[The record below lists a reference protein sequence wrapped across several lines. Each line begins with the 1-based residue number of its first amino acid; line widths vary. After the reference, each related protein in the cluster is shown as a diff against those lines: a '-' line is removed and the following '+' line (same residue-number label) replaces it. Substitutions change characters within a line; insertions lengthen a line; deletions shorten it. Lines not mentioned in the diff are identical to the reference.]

1 VSENQKPCF
10 VNDKRLASSRNSE
23 RLLERE
29 IRKRTKI
36 WSFKNKLEVE
46 VIMDTHM
53 IVINVVSLI
62 AKIRV

>member
-29 IRKRTKI
+29 IKERTKI
-36 WSFKNKLEVE
+36 WSFKNQLEVE

-53 IVINVVSLI
+53 TVIDLVSLN